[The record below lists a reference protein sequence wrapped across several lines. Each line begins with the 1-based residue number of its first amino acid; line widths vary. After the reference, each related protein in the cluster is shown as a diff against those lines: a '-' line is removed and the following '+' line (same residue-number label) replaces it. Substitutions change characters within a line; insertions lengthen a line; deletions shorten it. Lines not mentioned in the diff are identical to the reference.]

1 MARAYN
7 SFRSFV
13 VVLVLLMGSALL
25 ATEEQYAAEEYE
37 SASRMLG
44 ASDDGAYVGFHET
57 VQMPIGR
64 SDHLVE
70 LFADHVYDSNGP
82 RIYITGG
89 CTGDQK
95 CKWNQACYNPYT
107 PANTCVVCECSDYSA
122 STIYFTPETKP
133 PKYTAIADAP
143 TRRYRGQ
150 GAKRGTQLWVFGGRS
165 LTSTPPDAIVES
177 IDILETTT
185 GIWSTFTAGTG
196 AATDL
201 RNSTAPVSDGGAFSY
216 DGKIYIVGGYDA
228 QYAQVSTLYSIDPS
242 TTPWTVDM
250 SLPSMSTGR
259 GDISLQLFK
268 GEFYVIGGWNSAFT
282 EALAT
287 VESFNPRTKTWTT
300 RPSMLY
306 ARGDLA
312 VGVMGN
318 SLFAIAGEQ
327 RDPAKDPNGDTLL
340 SFPVPWVTRFTL
352 ASNKFQMEQPLPVSR
367 FRFVGT
373 SYNSSS
379 NYLNSAIYLFGGQT
393 DYDSKTKSF
402 HISNGTLKYIP
413 VSTYTSQFPKKLS
426 AGEIAG
432 IVIGVIVAAGAIA
445 LSVVGY
451 LLYRHRGYYLKQ
463 DVQLS
468 RMSVQRLDGDDVE
481 DGEASPRRL

>member
-1 MARAYN
+1 MR
-7 SFRSFV
+7 
-13 VVLVLLMGSALL
+13 VLALL
-25 ATEEQYAAEEYE
+25 VALGSILGSLYAAGESPFYAVEEYE
-37 SASRMLG
+37 STGRML
-44 ASDDGAYVGFHET
+44 ASSNDDGAYVGFHESI
-57 VQMPIGR
+57 QMPIGR

-89 CTGDQK
+89 CTGDQM
-95 CKWNQACYNPYT
+95 CQSNTNVCNT
-107 PANTCVVCECSDYSA
+107 SPAGTTCVRCDCSDYTA
-122 STIYFTPETKP
+122 STMYFTPETKP
-133 PKYTAIADAP
+133 PKYTVVGNAP
-143 TRRYRGQ
+143 TKRYRGQ
-150 GAKRGTQLWVFGGRS
+150 AAKLGTQLWVFGGRDLS
-165 LTSTPPDAIVES
+165 DNIITTIDVLDTLTNKWT
-177 IDILETTT
+177 
-185 GIWSTFTAGTG
+185 TFTAGQTD
-196 AATDL
+196 AAQL
-201 RNSTAPVSDGGAFSY
+201 IGNASPVSDGGAFSY
-216 DGKIYIVGGYDA
+216 GGKIYIVGGYT
-228 QYAQVSTLYSIDPS
+228 QTYSLISYLYSIDPS
-242 TTPWTVDM
+242 TSPWTVDLT
-250 SLPSMSTGR
+250 LPPMSTAR
-259 GDISLQLFK
+259 GDISVQLFK
-268 GEFYVIGGWNSAFT
+268 SEFYVIGGWNSGFN

-327 RDPAKDPNGDTLL
+327 RDPVKDPNGDTMI
-340 SFPVPWVTRFTL
+340 SFPVPWVTRYTL
-352 ASNKFQMEQPLPVSR
+352 ASNKFQVEQPLPVSR

-393 DYDSKTKSF
+393 DYDPVTKSF

-426 AGEIAG
+426 PGEIAG
-432 IVIGVIVAAGAIA
+432 IVIGVVVAAGI
-445 LSVVGY
+445 LTVSVVGY

-481 DGEASPRRL
+481 DGEAAGPRRL